1 MYQYKRKEQPKGN
14 NGLADITTVN
24 SSSFKYKSNLLKE
37 IESRDVGT
45 GVNPA
50 IVGAHRLWPN
60 AKIAVPLRCISNFF
74 RSLELAL
81 INTKP
86 YIELNWTKHSLI
98 SDAAGVTV
106 FQITKT
112 ELYVPV
118 VTLDTD
124 NNRKL
129 SDLSKKGF
137 RRSVF
142 RNEYKSKIQTETA
155 GDANENISLK
165 RILLDA
171 FYQGVNRLFLMG
183 FNNAA
188 GANRV

>member
-1 MYQYKRKEQPKGN
+1 M
-14 NGLADITTVN
+14 
-24 SSSFKYKSNLLKE
+24 
-37 IESRDVGT
+37 
-45 GVNPA
+45 
-50 IVGAHRLWPN
+50 
-60 AKIAVPLRCISNFF
+60 
-74 RSLELAL
+74 AL

-171 FYQGVNRLFLMG
+171 IYQGVNRLFLMG